1 MPTKWHCWF
10 WDRGRAVHVI
20 ARKVRQN
27 ALICCLWWLEV
38 KDCNENWREGGH
50 GHCRQDGVGGFG
62 IAGAARVI
70 APAHTYLQFMGTRS
84 EGLQ

>member
-10 WDRGRAVHVI
+10 GDRGHAAHVI
-20 ARKVRQN
+20 ARKVHQN

>member
-10 WDRGRAVHVI
+10 LDRGRAAHVI

-38 KDCNENWREGGH
+38 KDCNENWREGG
-50 GHCRQDGVGGFG
+50 QNGVGGFG
-62 IAGAARVI
+62 IAGAARLI
-70 APAHTYLQFMGTRS
+70 APAQTYLQFMVTRS
-84 EGLQ
+84 DGLQ